1 VIATN
6 TERGAASIRVE
17 LRDGGVTMFHGED
30 GSVLHHFPEVAKG
43 TWDKMFSAVFREL
56 WDGET
61 KIMQERGEL
70 P

>member
-1 VIATN
+1 
-6 TERGAASIRVE
+6 
-17 LRDGGVTMFHGED
+17 MFHGED